1 MCVTPLVVIL
11 IIFLCKKSDE
21 NENQFGPKPSL

>member
-1 MCVTPLVVIL
+1 MCVTPLVIIL

-21 NENQFGPKPSL
+21 SENQFGLNPSF

>member
-1 MCVTPLVVIL
+1 IL

-21 NENQFGPKPSL
+21 NENQFGLNPSL